1 MANAIAPGSAPS
13 IPQYVADGYSGS
25 GVNRTL
31 TFSSGAP
38 PTDGSIGLAFIVLDL
53 TATGLTF
60 ADNAYQRLAYWADAS
75 PGKAEVTGVSGV
87 STVSVTAWSFVA
99 DAS

>member
-1 MANAIAPGSAPS
+1 MANAIAAGSAPS

-25 GVNRTL
+25 GSNRTL
-31 TFSSGAP
+31 TFSGGAP
-38 PTDGSIGLAFIVLDL
+38 PSDGSIGLAFIVLNI
-53 TATGLTF
+53 TGLSF

-75 PGKAEVTGVSGV
+75 PGKAQVTGISGI
-87 STVSVTAWSFVA
+87 STVDVYAWSFLA